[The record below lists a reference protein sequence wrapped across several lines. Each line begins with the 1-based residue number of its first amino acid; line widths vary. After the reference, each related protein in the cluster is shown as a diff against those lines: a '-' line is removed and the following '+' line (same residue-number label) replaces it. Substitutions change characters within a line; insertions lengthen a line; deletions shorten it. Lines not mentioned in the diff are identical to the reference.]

1 MHISYGQYVMS
12 IDCTSPENRTLSF
25 STLASDRPY
34 VTCKSAQSSED
45 VVENAP

>member
-12 IDCTSPENRTLSF
+12 IDCTGDENRTLSF

-34 VTCKSAQSSED
+34 VTYKTAQSSED